1 MISIRH
7 PQKHS
12 TRGIF
17 ILALALSLSV
27 GINAETDQTTAP
39 LGKFFDPDNLEAA
52 NKAQT
57 GAQSTHDAMQAKK
70 LYDQGKYK
78 DMLQATFQKYQ
89 NSKVGL
95 MATLRK
101 VQQKTSAV
109 LSKAS
114 QKVDKWRTTV
124 PKIRAYTRKSLR
136 FADDSYD
143 FAQTFEM
150 SDLWDIDRDFSR
162 EMEWRIKHGRRLG
175 LSIWDFLISRID
187 RKDFLK
193 GIEDILF
200 PDYIAELNR
209 HAVKGFNYTDEPS
222 ESEKVPLLVLQE
234 SLDVLGTVQQ
244 LAEAELSP
252 SEEVPG
258 MSRAQFLDHR
268 IREALFDSKSGYTDQ
283 VSIRQDILNRQYE
296 IAARRSLVR
305 DRIARMD
312 ILWGKLAA
320 GKLEAKERT
329 TKVVSDEIGKL
340 SGIRIDP
347 DAWIYSRFGLEDVKP

>member
-1 MISIRH
+1 MNPLYRLMVSGLPIV
-7 PQKHS
+7 
-12 TRGIF
+12 
-17 ILALALSLSV
+17 LALAIGAL
-27 GINAETDQTTAP
+27 GETDQTTAP

-52 NKAQT
+52 SKAQT
-57 GAQSTHDAMQAKK
+57 GAQTTRDAMQAKK

-114 QKVDKWRTTV
+114 QRVDKWRTTV
-124 PKIRAYTRKSLR
+124 PKIRAYTRKTLR

-143 FAQTFEM
+143 FAKTFEM
-150 SDLWDIDRDFSR
+150 SDLWDIDRDFSK
-162 EMEWRIKHGRRLG
+162 EIEWRIKHGRRLG
-175 LSIWDFLISRID
+175 LSIWDFLVARIE

-200 PDYIAELNR
+200 HDYLEELNR
-209 HAVKGFNYTDEPS
+209 HAVKGFNYTDDPS

-234 SLDVLGTVQQ
+234 SLDVLGTVQ
-244 LAEAELSP
+244 LMAEEEMSP
-252 SEEVPG
+252 SEEVSG

-268 IREALFDSKSGYTDQ
+268 IREALFDPKSGYTDQ

-296 IAARRSLVR
+296 IVTRRSLVR
-305 DRIARMD
+305 DRIARLD

-329 TKVVSDEIGKL
+329 TKVVADEIGKL
-340 SGIRIDP
+340 SGVRIDP
-347 DAWIYSRFGLEDVKP
+347 DAWIYSRFGLEDGKP

>member
-1 MISIRH
+1 MNPLYRIMVF
-7 PQKHS
+7 
-12 TRGIF
+12 GLAVA
-17 ILALALSLSV
+17 LALAK
-27 GINAETDQTTAP
+27 GAHGETDQTTAP

-52 NKAQT
+52 SKAQT
-57 GAQSTHDAMQAKK
+57 GAQTTRDAMQAKK

-114 QKVDKWRTTV
+114 QRVDKWRTTV
-124 PKIRAYTRKSLR
+124 PKIRAYTRKTLR

-143 FAQTFEM
+143 FAKTFEM
-150 SDLWDIDRDFSR
+150 SDLWDIDRDFSK

-175 LSIWDFLISRID
+175 LSIWDFLVARIE

-200 PDYIAELNR
+200 PDYLEELNR
-209 HAVKGFNYTDEPS
+209 HAVKGFNYTDDPS

-244 LAEAELSP
+244 MAEAELSP

-268 IREALFDSKSGYTDQ
+268 IREALFDPKSGYTDQ

-296 IAARRSLVR
+296 IATWRSLVR
-305 DRIARMD
+305 DRIARLD

-329 TKVVSDEIGKL
+329 TKVVADEIGKL
-340 SGIRIDP
+340 SGVRIDP
-347 DAWIYSRFGLEDVKP
+347 DAWIYSRFGLEDGKP